1 MHATF
6 MCMISHNICGKVR
19 IKQQYAAFIYQCIY
33 VPVYLMYIKL
43 PLDYWYLSQVYLL
56 KVDIYFD

>member
-33 VPVYLMYIKL
+33 VPVYLMYIKYTL
-43 PLDYWYLSQVYLL
+43 RLL
-56 KVDIYFD
+56 VSVTGISFKGRYIF